1 MKIVSVHEG
10 IVPISSSIRNA
21 WIDFSSMDCSI
32 VAVVSDVIVD
42 GKPLVGYGFNSN
54 GRYSAGD
61 ILRRRIIPRLLAAPA
76 DEILNEDGTNFDPTK
91 AWDFLMR
98 NEKPGGHGER
108 SVAVGVIDMALFDLA
123 AKVAGQPLYRFLS
136 DKYGDGQPDD
146 SVFVYAAGGYY
157 APDKGLPELQDEMRR
172 FLDLGYRVV
181 KMKIGGAPLG
191 EDLKRIESVLDVVG
205 GDGQRLA
212 VDVNGR
218 FDLSRGPGVREGHRA
233 LQPVLVRGDRR
244 PAGLRAERD
253 GVRALQGPD
262 RDRGEPVLPAGRPEP
277 DPLRRDAPRPGHHP
291 GRPRAELRA
300 HRVPADP
307 GHAAPARLV
316 LPPLHPARR
325 APVLPAHR
333 GRAQARRQRVLPR

>member
-76 DEILNEDGTNFDPTK
+76 EEILNEDGTNFDPTK

-136 DKYGDGQPDD
+136 DKYGDGSPTTRCSSTPPAATTPRTRACRSCRTRCAD
-146 SVFVYAAGGYY
+146 SWTWATGW
-157 APDKGLPELQDEMRR
+157 
-172 FLDLGYRVV
+172 
-181 KMKIGGAPLG
+181 
-191 EDLKRIESVLDVVG
+191 
-205 GDGQRLA
+205 
-212 VDVNGR
+212 
-218 FDLSRGPGVREGHRA
+218 SR
-233 LQPVLVRGDRR
+233 
-244 PAGLRAERD
+244 
-253 GVRALQGPD
+253 
-262 RDRGEPVLPAGRPEP
+262 
-277 DPLRRDAPRPGHHP
+277 
-291 GRPRAELRA
+291 
-300 HRVPADP
+300 
-307 GHAAPARLV
+307 
-316 LPPLHPARR
+316 
-325 APVLPAHR
+325 
-333 GRAQARRQRVLPR
+333 